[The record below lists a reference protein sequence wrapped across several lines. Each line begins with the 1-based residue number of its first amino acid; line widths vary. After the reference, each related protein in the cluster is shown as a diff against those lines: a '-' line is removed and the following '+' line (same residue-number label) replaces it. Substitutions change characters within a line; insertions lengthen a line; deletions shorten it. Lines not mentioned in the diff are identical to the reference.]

1 VLQKTWLRGRPLKF
15 ANLYHMAKLA
25 VYPGSFDPVTLGH
38 LDIVARAAKLFDE
51 LEVLV
56 VHNPEKTSKLSLETR
71 ISLIEDS
78 LEEVD
83 VDTSNIR
90 VSSLTSGLLVEHCR
104 KVSAQVLI
112 KGFRN
117 NVDLDY
123 ELPMAKV
130 NRDLSGIETV
140 FIAAD
145 PQFGLV
151 ASSLVRQ
158 VAELGGPVEN
168 YVTQAV
174 AKVLRD
180 GK

>member
-1 VLQKTWLRGRPLKF
+1 
-15 ANLYHMAKLA
+15 MAKLA
-25 VYPGSFDPVTLGH
+25 VYPGSFDPITLGH
-38 LDIVARAAKLFDE
+38 VDIIARAASLFEE

-56 VHNPEKTSKLSLETR
+56 VHNPDKAPRFSSAER
-71 ISLIEDS
+71 MQLIRDS
-78 LEEVD
+78 LSEAGVKN
-83 VDTSNIR
+83 SNIK
-90 VSSLTSGLLVEHCR
+90 VTELSSGLLVDHLR
-104 KVSAQVLI
+104 AVGAKVLL
-112 KGFRN
+112 KGFRS

-145 PQFGLV
+145 PQYGLV

-168 YVTQAV
+168 YVSKAV
-174 AKVLRD
+174 ARALGRSK
-180 GK
+180 

>member
-1 VLQKTWLRGRPLKF
+1 
-15 ANLYHMAKLA
+15 MAKLA
-25 VYPGSFDPVTLGH
+25 VYPGSFDPITLGH
-38 LDIVARAAKLFDE
+38 VDIIERAALLFDE

-56 VHNPEKTSKLSLETR
+56 VHNPAKAPRFTSAER
-71 ISLIEDS
+71 VQLIKDS
-78 LEEVD
+78 LSEAGIKG
-83 VDTSNIR
+83 SNIK
-90 VSSLTSGLLVEHCR
+90 VTELSSGLLVDYLR
-104 KVSAQVLI
+104 QVDARVLL

-145 PQFGLV
+145 PVYGLV

-158 VAELGGPVEN
+158 VAELGGPVEK
-168 YVTQAV
+168 YVSKAV
-174 AKVLRD
+174 AKALR
-180 GK
+180 GSK

>member
-1 VLQKTWLRGRPLKF
+1 
-15 ANLYHMAKLA
+15 MAKLA
-25 VYPGSFDPVTLGH
+25 VYPGSFDPITLGH
-38 LDIVARAAKLFDE
+38 VDIIARAASLFDE

-56 VHNPEKTSKLSLETR
+56 VHNPDKAPRFSSAQR
-71 ISLIEDS
+71 VQLIKDS
-78 LEEVD
+78 LAEASVD
-83 VDTSNIR
+83 VSNIS
-90 VSSLTSGLLVEHCR
+90 VTELSSGLLVDHLR
-104 KVSAQVLI
+104 KVQAKVLI

-140 FIAAD
+140 FMAAD
-145 PQFGLV
+145 PKYGLV

-168 YVTQAV
+168 YVAKAV
-174 AKVLRD
+174 AVALG
-180 GK
+180 GKK

>member
-1 VLQKTWLRGRPLKF
+1 
-15 ANLYHMAKLA
+15 MAKLA
-25 VYPGSFDPVTLGH
+25 VYPGSFDPITLGH
-38 LDIVARAAKLFDE
+38 VDIIARAAPLFDE

-56 VHNPEKTSKLSLETR
+56 VHNPDKAPRFTSAER
-71 ISLIEDS
+71 VQLIKDS
-78 LEEVD
+78 LAEAKLD
-83 VDTSNIR
+83 APNIR
-90 VSSLTSGLLVEHCR
+90 VTELSSGLLVDYLREVNA
-104 KVSAQVLI
+104 KVLL

-145 PQFGLV
+145 PQYGLV

-158 VAELGGPVEN
+158 VAQLGGPVEN
-168 YVTQAV
+168 YVTKVV
-174 AKVLRD
+174 ARALRSS
-180 GK
+180 K